1 MKLKIIQQIVDLV
14 AVKGKMEE
22 SLTRLNK
29 MRGTYQEAGYEKGT
43 YTKTEV
49 DVALCTKIQFD
60 SHHTAS
66 VSTHDTELNTM
77 LVEVAVK
84 YHEEKLEA
92 INKLLY
98 EAEERLTDI

>member
-1 MKLKIIQQIVDLV
+1 
-14 AVKGKMEE
+14 
-22 SLTRLNK
+22 
-29 MRGTYQEAGYEKGT
+29 
-43 YTKTEV
+43 
-49 DVALCTKIQFD
+49 
-60 SHHTAS
+60 
-66 VSTHDTELNTM
+66 M